1 MSEPSVQN
9 TDLDTNATAA
19 TLSPLYYT
27 NQQMAQMLRPPP
39 DPLSTDAGE
48 TNLQQLFPQLYAQQA
63 NQADQAGVQA
73 PAPQAAPQ
81 SYRRGGMASFH
92 VNADMPTFA
101 RLRAGGPVN
110 MKIPGETIA
119 SNDQAVQ
126 ALMEDKGMLARYGV
140 DPQTIPP
147 DRKPPVPNS
156 VISPSPQTND
166 GPVHGHARGGMIEP
180 TEAQKHAG
188 NYKKIHGHVWGIP
201 ISIENP
207 AGSVRSGK
215 GKDGKEWSV
224 TMPHHYGYFK
234 RTEGK
239 DGDQVDVHVGPHIET
254 DQVHVINQVNPDT
267 GKFDEHKVMM
277 GFRKPH
283 EAVNAYHSS
292 FSDGKGH
299 LRMGGMVSMHM
310 HDFRKWLKDK
320 SATKRPVGP
329 GIHKPAK
336 SVGGILQHF
345 AAGGPVMP
353 RLKQYP
359 STTVP
364 VANYVPPM
372 PHYRDNL
379 GNSDMS
385 AFRNSLQ
392 DMVR

>member
-1 MSEPSVQN
+1 MSEPSYVN
-9 TDLDTNATAA
+9 SDLDTNATAG
-19 TLSPLYYT
+19 TMSPLYYT
-27 NQQMAQMLRPPP
+27 NSQMAQMLVPPP
-39 DPLSTDAGE
+39 DPLSTDSGT
-48 TNLQQLFPQLYAQQA
+48 TNLQQLFPQLYAQQM
-63 NQADQAGVQA
+63 NQQDQAGVAA
-73 PAPQAAPQ
+73 PPAQAAPQ
-81 SYRRGGMASFH
+81 GYRRGGMASLH
-92 VNADMPTFA
+92 VNADMPHFA
-101 RLRAGGPVN
+101 YLAKGGFPPMPPVVN
-110 MKIPGETIA
+110 
-119 SNDQAVQ
+119 NDQAVD
-126 ALMEDKGMLARYGV
+126 AMMHDKSLLSRYGV
-140 DPQTIPP
+140 DMASVPP
-147 DRKPPVPNS
+147 DRKPPVPSS
-156 VISPSPQTND
+156 VIPPSPRIND
-166 GPVHGHARGGMIEP
+166 GPVQGRAKGGMIEP
-180 TEAQKHAG
+180 SEAQKHAG
-188 NYKKIHGHVWGIP
+188 NYKKTHGHVWGIP

-207 AGSVRSGK
+207 AGSIRSGK

-224 TMPHHYGYFK
+224 RMPHHYGYFK

-254 DQVHVINQVNPDT
+254 DQVHVIDQVNPDT

-277 GFRKPH
+277 GFHKPH

-320 SATKRPVGP
+320 SATKRPAGP

-336 SVGGILQHF
+336 STGGILQHF